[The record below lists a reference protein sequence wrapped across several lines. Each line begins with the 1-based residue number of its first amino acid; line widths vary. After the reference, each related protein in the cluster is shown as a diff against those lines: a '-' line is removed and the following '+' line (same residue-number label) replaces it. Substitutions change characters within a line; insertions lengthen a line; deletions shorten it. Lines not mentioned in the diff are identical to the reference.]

1 MVDFAML
8 ALFMLVGWA
17 ILAFALA
24 AIRNS
29 PGRAAKM
36 IAGTIKRAFI
46 VDFPRTSI
54 RRTMAMS
61 RLAIQEAI
69 RNKVL
74 IIFALFV
81 ALLLCAGWF
90 LDVENDHPARL
101 YLGFVLSASTY
112 LLLALAMFLS
122 AFSLPNDIK
131 NRTIYTITTKPVRA
145 HEIFLGRVFGFAAVG
160 TLLLVLTSRMVMLSQ
175 RKTSKNSMKL

>member
-1 MVDFAML
+1 MVVDQSEFESFGFWFSSYMVDFAML

-29 PGRAAKM
+29 PARAAKM

-46 VDFPRTSI
+46 VDFPRTSG

-81 ALLLCAGWF
+81 ASCKACNYIFLCF
-90 LDVENDHPARL
+90 LHVIFH
-101 YLGFVLSASTY
+101 
-112 LLLALAMFLS
+112 FLPS
-122 AFSLPNDIK
+122 PNSQPVKSLNILVFSLLFCEKRPFQIDGN
-131 NRTIYTITTKPVRA
+131 
-145 HEIFLGRVFGFAAVG
+145 
-160 TLLLVLTSRMVMLSQ
+160 
-175 RKTSKNSMKL
+175 

>member
-1 MVDFAML
+1 MVVDQSEFESFGFWLSSYMVDFAML
-8 ALFMLVGWA
+8 LLFILVGWA

-36 IAGTIKRAFI
+36 IAGTIKRGFI
-46 VDFPRTSI
+46 VDFPHTSI

-74 IIFALFV
+74 IIFVLF
-81 ALLLCAGWF
+81 L
-90 LDVENDHPARL
+90 E
-101 YLGFVLSASTY
+101 
-112 LLLALAMFLS
+112 LAVQIIWM
-122 AFSLPNDIK
+122 
-131 NRTIYTITTKPVRA
+131 
-145 HEIFLGRVFGFAAVG
+145 
-160 TLLLVLTSRMVMLSQ
+160 
-175 RKTSKNSMKL
+175 

>member
-1 MVDFAML
+1 MVVDQSEFESFGFWFSSYMVDFAML

-29 PGRAAKM
+29 PVRAAKM
-36 IAGTIKRAFI
+36 ILGTIKRAFI

-54 RRTMAMS
+54 HRTMAMS

-74 IIFALFV
+74 ISFAIFDA
-81 ALLLCAGWF
+81 
-90 LDVENDHPARL
+90 
-101 YLGFVLSASTY
+101 
-112 LLLALAMFLS
+112 
-122 AFSLPNDIK
+122 
-131 NRTIYTITTKPVRA
+131 
-145 HEIFLGRVFGFAAVG
+145 
-160 TLLLVLTSRMVMLSQ
+160 
-175 RKTSKNSMKL
+175 